1 MKYYNR
7 LIYCLLYIF
16 MIISPILPRT
26 AKYAIKGKIY
36 YADLVLFIF
45 FLFYI
50 IKTIVNK
57 ECRQKFVNGF
67 LDFIKDSIGICMIVL
82 CAIMVLSRFYAF
94 DKAIA
99 LSESERFISYV
110 ILFFIIKY
118 DVDDL
123 KIVDNIIGT
132 YIMMA
137 GVLSVLGIYQYFTG
151 FGLNKKF
158 QQGYDYGVKE
168 RIASTLDNPN
178 NFAAFIILAIFPILM
193 YAIYTKNKIRK
204 ACLSALVV
212 LLVINMFLVGSRNAY
227 LAAVIGCI
235 VLIVVYSKKLIM
247 PFVGFAV
254 LSLLIPMVRRRII
267 EIGSQSQNESRINL
281 WKLALKMIKEHP
293 ILGVGNG
300 NYASLYDAYVKKY
313 PKLST
318 PDYHNFPT
326 HNSYLK
332 VWSEL
337 GIVGIVSFV
346 GILVSALLKVRK
358 LIKIS
363 KKTKYKY
370 LFIGFYA
377 SMIAFY
383 FMNLIDNL
391 FFVPKTTVFFWIMLG
406 ITQSFLYKIERK
418 QKNG

>member
-50 IKTIVNK
+50 VKTIVNK
-57 ECRQKFVNGF
+57 ECRKKFVNGF
-67 LDFIKDSIGICMIVL
+67 LDFIKDIMGICMIVL
-82 CAIMVLSRFYAF
+82 CIAMLASKFYAF
-94 DKAIA
+94 DKGVA

-110 ILFFIIKY
+110 MLFFIIKY

-132 YIMMA
+132 YILMA
-137 GVLSVLGIYQYFTG
+137 GILSVLGIYQFFTG
-151 FGLNKKF
+151 FGLDKKF
-158 QQGYDYGVKE
+158 EQGYDFGLKQ
-168 RIASTLDNPN
+168 RIAATLDNPN
-178 NFAAFIILAIFPILM
+178 NFAAFIILAIFPTLM
-193 YAIYTKNKIRK
+193 YAIYTKNKMKKIF
-204 ACLSALVV
+204 LSIVVV
-212 LLVINMFLVGSRNAY
+212 LLILNIPLTGSRNAY
-227 LAAVIGCI
+227 LAFAIGFI
-235 VLIVVYSKKLIM
+235 ILIFVYSKKLIM
-247 PFVGFAV
+247 PFAGFIV
-254 LSLLIPMVRRRII
+254 LSLLIPIVRRRII
-267 EIGSQSQNESRINL
+267 EIGSQSQNASRIKL

-300 NYASLYDAYVKKY
+300 NYVSLYDAYVKKY

-337 GIVGIVSFV
+337 GIIGIVSFA
-346 GILVSALLKVRK
+346 GILVSALFKVRK
-358 LIKIS
+358 LITTC

-370 LFIGFYA
+370 VFTGFYA

-383 FMNLIDNL
+383 FMNISDNL

-406 ITQSFLYKIERK
+406 LTQSFLYNIERK
-418 QKNG
+418 N